1 MAGVVTFSVGA
12 VARGRA
18 RAESLME
25 DSCSIRVAGTR
36 TGTDPSTGRD
46 LLSPGVQVYAGP
58 CRVQLPGSQE
68 DVRRG
73 GDRSWTVQR
82 LTLSV
87 PMSAPTVPVGAV
99 VEMTATTLDLGLV
112 GRRYRVVESFAKT
125 HATARR
131 LSCEEVTG

>member
-1 MAGVVTFSVGA
+1 MTAAAGA

-18 RAESLME
+18 LAEGLME
-25 DSCSIRVAGTR
+25 DACLVTRPGSR
-36 TGTDPSTGRD
+36 TGTDPVTGKD
-46 LLSPGVQVYAGP
+46 VISAALQVYAGP

-68 DVRRG
+68 DVRRA

-82 LTLSV
+82 LTLSL
-87 PMSAPTVPVGAV
+87 PMSAASVEVGDV
-99 VEMTATTLDLGLV
+99 VEVTATALDLGLL